1 MLAGGFR
8 GVAHL
13 YVGEEAI
20 AVGVCH
26 ALRQDDYIASTH
38 RGHGHL
44 IAKGGDLGRMLAE
57 ITHKATGYCK
67 GYGGSLHI
75 TDVSLGILGM
85 NGIVGASHLFA
96 AGAAYGIK
104 VKGTDQVAVSFGGDG
119 SIQGNFFS
127 SAANAAAAWKL
138 PWIGVIENNG
148 YQIWVRASD
157 VYGIVDLARRA
168 DGYGIEGRVVD
179 GNDVLAVY
187 NVAKYAVDKARAG
200 GGPTIIECKTYRWYD
215 HYGAGGAKI
224 GVDGAF
230 GLGYRSDRELRDWM
244 AKDPIP
250 RFREFLVSRAGPHR
264 RSRPTRSSSEVRHS
278 GGRTPPVRRA
288 AAGAR
293 NPRTDCGT
301 CLPRARFRCTPVDRR
316 RTSHAQEH
324 ELRDSGGHPGRD
336 AAGQAADAAL
346 RVPAAG
352 ALEPRWTEFGRWR
365 VRFCAIDE
373 QWIVGAV
380 AGHVD
385 DRRAGHRPHPQHDH
399 VHSLRADVQPC
410 RQAAAHDRRPG
421 GLPDGAVGR
430 HGGPDPVQGG
440 QHADAGWSRPTPGW
454 PG

>member
-1 MLAGGFR
+1 MGAAVLSAGMARQAQAQYGPSSLDEIPKEKLVKMYEDMLRIRLWESKVKDLLLAGGFR

-26 ALRQDDYIASTH
+26 ALRKDDYIASTH

-75 TDVSLGILGM
+75 TDVGLGILGM

-148 YQIWVRASD
+148 YQIWVRAAD
-157 VYGIVDLARRA
+157 VYGIVDLAQRA
-168 DGYGIEGRVVD
+168 QGYGIEGRVVD

-187 NVAKYAVDKARAG
+187 SVAKHAVAKARAG

-215 HYGAGGAKI
+215 HYGPGGARI

-230 GLGYRSDRELRDWM
+230 GLGYRSDRELRGWM
-244 AKDPIP
+244 AKDPIA
-250 RFREFLVSRAGPHR
+250 RLRNALVSDKILTEDQAG
-264 RSRPTRSSSEVRHS
+264 EIVKQVREA
-278 GGRTPPVRRA
+278 VEEA
-288 AAGAR
+288 AAFAKEQPVPKPEDGLLNVFAE
-293 NPRTDCGT
+293 GT
-301 CLPRARFRCTPVDRR
+301 VPLH
-316 RTSHAQEH
+316 TS
-324 ELRDSGGHPGRD
+324 
-336 AAGQAADAAL
+336 
-346 RVPAAG
+346 
-352 ALEPRWTEFGRWR
+352 
-365 VRFCAIDE
+365 
-373 QWIVGAV
+373 
-380 AGHVD
+380 
-385 DRRAGHRPHPQHDH
+385 
-399 VHSLRADVQPC
+399 
-410 RQAAAHDRRPG
+410 
-421 GLPDGAVGR
+421 
-430 HGGPDPVQGG
+430 
-440 QHADAGWSRPTPGW
+440 
-454 PG
+454 

>member
-1 MLAGGFR
+1 LGAGSVAFSAGAAGPAAAQYGVTSADGLTPAQLTVMYMDLLKIRLWETKIKDLLLAGGFR

-20 AVGVCH
+20 AVGVCS
-26 ALRQDDYIASTH
+26 ALRPDDYIASTH

-75 TDVSLGILGM
+75 TDIGLGILGM

-96 AGAAYGIK
+96 AGAAYGIR

-148 YQIWVRASD
+148 FQIWVRAAD
-157 VYGIVDLARRA
+157 VYGIVDLAQRA
-168 DGYGIEGRVVD
+168 SGYGIEGRVVD

-187 NVAKYAVDKARAG
+187 NATRYAVDKARNG
-200 GGPTIIECKTYRWYD
+200 GGPTILECKTYRWYD
-215 HYGAGGAKI
+215 HYGPGGAKV

-250 RFREFLVSRAGPHR
+250 RFRQFLIAEKVLSD
-264 RSRPTRSSSEVRHS
+264 E
-278 GGRTPPVRRA
+278 RA
-288 AAGAR
+288 AALQAEVR
-293 NPRTDCGT
+293 K
-301 CLPRARFRCTPVDRR
+301 AV
-316 RTSHAQEH
+316 E
-324 ELRDSGGHPGRD
+324 D
-336 AAGQAADAAL
+336 AA
-346 RVPAAG
+346 V
-352 ALEPRWTEFGRWR
+352 F
-365 VRFCAIDE
+365 
-373 QWIVGAV
+373 
-380 AGHVD
+380 
-385 DRRAGHRPHPQHDH
+385 
-399 VHSLRADVQPC
+399 
-410 RQAAAHDRRPG
+410 AAAQPLPVAED
-421 GLPDGAVGR
+421 GLRNVFA
-430 HGGPDPVQGG
+430 QGTVPLRN
-440 QHADAGWSRPTPGW
+440 S
-454 PG
+454 